1 MTDKQD
7 QKKQIEDNILLQKT
21 KKPNEV
27 NSLHVEGFVKIYDP
41 NTKEI
46 HLESRA

>member
-7 QKKQIEDNILLQKT
+7 QENRVEILTPPQKT

-27 NSLHVEGFVKIYDP
+27 NSLHIEGFVKIHDP
-41 NTKEI
+41 KTKEVY
-46 HLESRA
+46 LESRA